1 MEIQG
6 LPGKLLAE
14 LGPAIAAGEIPE
26 GAVLRIEELEAR
38 FGVSRTV
45 VREAV
50 RILESMRLVASKR
63 RIGITV
69 QPRRDWDV
77 FDPLV
82 IRWRLAGAD
91 RAAQLRSL
99 GSLRVAVEPAA
110 AALAAQYATADQCRE
125 LSALA
130 VELTVT
136 ARAADLVSFLRH
148 DIEFHATVLR
158 ASGNEMFA
166 HLGDTVGA
174 VLTGR
179 TEHNL
184 MPHQPRA
191 YAVQLH
197 REVAE
202 AICAGAPERA
212 EQAMRTIVTGALAE
226 LATELDAAPVAQP
239 GQQL

>member
-6 LPGKLLAE
+6 LPGRLLAD
-14 LGPAIAAGEIPE
+14 LGPAIASGEIPE
-26 GAVLRIEELEAR
+26 GAVLRGEELEAKY
-38 FGVSRTV
+38 GVSRTV

-50 RILESMRLVASKR
+50 RILESMRMVASR
-63 RIGITV
+63 RRVGITV
-69 QPRRDWDV
+69 QPKSDWDV

-91 RAAQLRSL
+91 RPAQLRSL

-110 AALAAQYATADQCRE
+110 AALAAVHATDDQRRE
-125 LSALA
+125 LGALA

-136 ARAADLVSFLRH
+136 ARAADLTTFLRH
-148 DIEFHATVLR
+148 DIAFHATVLR

-179 TEHNL
+179 TEHQL
-184 MPHQPRA
+184 MPHQPEP
-191 YAVQLH
+191 YAVKLH
-197 REVAE
+197 REVAD
-202 AICAGAPERA
+202 AICTHRPAEA
-212 EQAMRTIVTGALAE
+212 EQAMRTIVQGALAE
-226 LATELDAAPVAQP
+226 LDATL
-239 GQQL
+239 G

>member
-6 LPGKLLAE
+6 LPGRLLAE
-14 LGPAIAAGEIPE
+14 LGPAIASGELPE
-26 GAVLRIEELEAR
+26 GTVLRTEELEER

-50 RILESMRLVASKR
+50 RILEGMRLVASR
-63 RIGITV
+63 RRVGITV
-69 QPRRDWDV
+69 QPRSGWDV

-91 RAAQLRSL
+91 RSAQLRSL
-99 GSLRVAVEPAA
+99 GSLRLAVEPAA
-110 AALAAQYATADQCRE
+110 AALAARHATDDERRR

-130 VELTVT
+130 VELTMT
-136 ARAADLVSFLRH
+136 ARAADLATFLRH
-148 DIEFHATVLR
+148 DIEFHSTVLQ
-158 ASGNEMFA
+158 ASRNEMFA

-179 TEHNL
+179 TEYHL
-184 MPHQPRA
+184 MPHQPEP
-191 YAVQLH
+191 YAIRLH

-202 AICAGAPERA
+202 AVCAGEAERA
-212 EQAMRTIVTGALAE
+212 EQAMRTIVEGAL
-226 LATELDAAPVAQP
+226 TELN
-239 GQQL
+239 QQLG

>member
-14 LGPAIAAGEIPE
+14 LGPAIAGGELAE

-50 RILESMRLVASKR
+50 RVLESMRLVASR
-63 RIGITV
+63 RRVGITV
-69 QPRRDWDV
+69 QPKRDWDV

-110 AALAAQYATADQCRE
+110 AALAALHADPEQCRE
-125 LSALA
+125 LSRLA
-130 VELTVT
+130 ADLTVT
-136 ARAADLVSFLRH
+136 GRAGDLTAFLQH
-148 DIEFHATVLR
+148 DIDFHATVLR

-179 TEHNL
+179 TEHDL
-184 MPHQPRA
+184 MPHRPRE
-191 YAVQLH
+191 YAVRLH
-197 REVAE
+197 REVAD
-202 AICAGAPERA
+202 AICAGHA
-212 EQAMRTIVTGALAE
+212 EQAERAMRTIVTGALEELAAE
-226 LATELDAAPVAQP
+226 L
-239 GQQL
+239 G

>member
-6 LPGKLLAE
+6 LPGRLLAE
-14 LGPAIAAGEIPE
+14 LGPAIASGEIPE
-26 GAVLRIEELEAR
+26 GAVLRGEELEER

-50 RILESMRLVASKR
+50 RVLEGMRMVAPR
-63 RIGITV
+63 RRVGITV
-69 QPRRDWDV
+69 QPKSGWDV

-110 AALAAQYATADQCRE
+110 AALAARHADDDACRE

-130 VELTVT
+130 VELTVS
-136 ARAADLVSFLRH
+136 ARAADLETFLRH
-148 DIEFHATVLR
+148 DIAFHATVLR

-179 TEHNL
+179 TEYDL
-184 MPHQPRA
+184 MPHRPEP
-191 YAVQLH
+191 YAIRLH

-202 AICAGAPERA
+202 AICARDADAA
-212 EQAMRTIVTGALAE
+212 EKAMRTIVTGALE
-226 LATELDAAPVAQP
+226 ELDR
-239 GQQL
+239 QLG

>member
-6 LPGKLLAE
+6 LPGRLLAE
-14 LGPAIAAGEIPE
+14 LGPAIASGELPE
-26 GAVLRIEELEAR
+26 GTVLRAEELEER

-50 RILESMRLVASKR
+50 RILEGMRLVASR
-63 RIGITV
+63 RRVGITV
-69 QPRRDWDV
+69 QPRSDWDV

-91 RAAQLRSL
+91 RSAQLRSL
-99 GSLRVAVEPAA
+99 GSLRLAVEPAA
-110 AALAAQYATADQCRE
+110 AALAARHATDDERRR

-130 VELTVT
+130 VELTMT
-136 ARAADLVSFLRH
+136 ARAADLATFLRH
-148 DIEFHATVLR
+148 DIEFHSTVLQ
-158 ASGNEMFA
+158 ASRNEMFA

-179 TEHNL
+179 TEYHL
-184 MPHQPRA
+184 MPHQPEP
-191 YAVQLH
+191 YAIRLH

-202 AICAGAPERA
+202 AVCAGDAERA
-212 EQAMRTIVTGALAE
+212 EQAMRTIVEGAL
-226 LATELDAAPVAQP
+226 TELNH
-239 GQQL
+239 QLG

>member
-6 LPGKLLAE
+6 LPGQLLAE
-14 LGPAIAAGEIPE
+14 LGPAIASGEIPA
-26 GAVLRIEELEAR
+26 GAVLRTEELEQR
-38 FGVSRTV
+38 FRVSRTV

-50 RILESMRLVASKR
+50 RILESMRMVAPR
-63 RIGITV
+63 RRVGITV
-69 QPRRDWDV
+69 RPKGEWDV

-110 AALAAQYATADQCRE
+110 AALAAVHASDDDRRE

-136 ARAADLVSFLRH
+136 ARAADLETFLEH
-148 DIEFHATVLR
+148 DIAFHAIVLR

-166 HLGDTVGA
+166 HLKDTVGA

-179 TEHNL
+179 TEHRL
-184 MPHQPRA
+184 MPHQPRP

-202 AICAGAPERA
+202 AICAGDAELAER
-212 EQAMRTIVTGALAE
+212 AMRTIVAGALEE
-226 LATELDAAPVAQP
+226 LNATLD
-239 GQQL
+239 

>member
-6 LPGKLLAE
+6 LPGRLLAE
-14 LGPAIAAGEIPE
+14 LGPAIASGELPE
-26 GAVLRIEELEAR
+26 GTVLRAEELEER

-50 RILESMRLVASKR
+50 RILEGMRLVASR
-63 RIGITV
+63 RRVGITV
-69 QPRRDWDV
+69 QPRSGWDV

-91 RAAQLRSL
+91 RSAQLRSL
-99 GSLRVAVEPAA
+99 GSLRLAVEPAA
-110 AALAAQYATADQCRE
+110 AALAARHATDDERRR

-130 VELTVT
+130 VELTMT
-136 ARAADLVSFLRH
+136 ARAADLAAFLRH
-148 DIEFHATVLR
+148 DIEFHSTVLQ
-158 ASGNEMFA
+158 ASRNEMFA

-179 TEHNL
+179 TEYHL
-184 MPHQPRA
+184 MPHQPEP
-191 YAVQLH
+191 YAIRLH

-202 AICAGAPERA
+202 AVCAGDAERA
-212 EQAMRTIVTGALAE
+212 ERAMRTIVEGAL
-226 LATELDAAPVAQP
+226 TELN
-239 GQQL
+239 QQLG

>member
-6 LPGKLLAE
+6 LPGRLLAE
-14 LGPAIAAGEIPE
+14 LGPAIASGELPE
-26 GAVLRIEELEAR
+26 GTVLRAEELEER

-50 RILESMRLVASKR
+50 RILEGMRLVASR
-63 RIGITV
+63 RRVGITV
-69 QPRRDWDV
+69 QPRSGWDV

-91 RAAQLRSL
+91 RSAQLRSL
-99 GSLRVAVEPAA
+99 GSLRLAVEPAA
-110 AALAAQYATADQCRE
+110 AALAARHATDDERRR

-130 VELTVT
+130 VELTMT
-136 ARAADLVSFLRH
+136 ARAADLATFLRH
-148 DIEFHATVLR
+148 DIEFHSTVLQ
-158 ASGNEMFA
+158 ASRNEMFA

-179 TEHNL
+179 TEYHL
-184 MPHQPRA
+184 MPHQPEP
-191 YAVQLH
+191 YAIRLH

-202 AICAGAPERA
+202 AVCAGDAERA
-212 EQAMRTIVTGALAE
+212 EQAMRTIVEGAL
-226 LATELDAAPVAQP
+226 TELNH
-239 GQQL
+239 QLG

>member
-1 MEIQG
+1 MDIQG
-6 LPGKLLAE
+6 LPGRLLAE
-14 LGPAIAAGEIPE
+14 LGPAIASGELPE

-45 VREAV
+45 VRDAV
-50 RILESMRLVASKR
+50 RVLESMRLVESR
-63 RIGITV
+63 RRVGITV
-69 QPRRDWDV
+69 QPKADWDV

-99 GSLRVAVEPAA
+99 GSLRAAVEPAA
-110 AALAAQYATADQCRE
+110 AGLAARHATPDHCRE

-136 ARAADLVSFLRH
+136 ARASDLSAFLRH
-148 DIEFHATVLR
+148 DIAFHATVLR

-179 TEHNL
+179 TEHDL
-184 MPHQPRA
+184 MPHQPKP

-202 AICAGAPERA
+202 AICAGDPEGA
-212 EQAMRTIVTGALAE
+212 ERAMRTIVLGALE
-226 LATELDAAPVAQP
+226 ELDATLGQP
-239 GQQL
+239 GSHEEP

>member
-1 MEIQG
+1 MDIQG
-6 LPGKLLAE
+6 LPGRLLAD
-14 LGPAIAAGEIPE
+14 LGPAIASGEIPE
-26 GAVLRIEELEAR
+26 GAVLRGEELEER

-50 RILESMRLVASKR
+50 RILESMRMVESR
-63 RIGITV
+63 RRVGITV
-69 QPRRDWDV
+69 QPKSDWDV

-91 RAAQLRSL
+91 RPAQLRSL

-110 AALAAQYATADQCRE
+110 AALAATHATDDDCRA

-136 ARAADLVSFLRH
+136 ARAADLETFLQH
-148 DIEFHATVLR
+148 DIAFHATVLK

-179 TEHNL
+179 TEYHL
-184 MPHQPRA
+184 MPHQPES
-191 YAVQLH
+191 YAIKLH

-202 AICAGAPERA
+202 AICAGDPERA
-212 EQAMRTIVTGALAE
+212 ERAMRTIVTGALD
-226 LATELDAAPVAQP
+226 ELDK
-239 GQQL
+239 QLA

>member
-1 MEIQG
+1 MDIQG
-6 LPGKLLAE
+6 LPGRLLAE
-14 LGPAIAAGEIPE
+14 LGPAIASGEIPE
-26 GAVLRIEELEAR
+26 GKVLRGEELEAR

-45 VREAV
+45 VREAI
-50 RILESMRLVASKR
+50 RILESMRMVESR
-63 RIGITV
+63 RRVGITV
-69 QPRRDWDV
+69 QPRSDWDV

-91 RAAQLRSL
+91 RPAQLRSL

-110 AALAAQYATADQCRE
+110 AALAATHATADQCRA

-136 ARAADLVSFLRH
+136 ARAADLETFLRH
-148 DIEFHATVLR
+148 DIAFHATVLQ

-166 HLGDTVGA
+166 HLGDTIGA

-179 TEHNL
+179 TEYHL
-184 MPHQPRA
+184 MPHQPES
-191 YAVQLH
+191 YAIRLH

-202 AICAGAPERA
+202 AICAGDPVHA
-212 EQAMRTIVTGALAE
+212 EQAMRTIVTGALE
-226 LATELDAAPVAQP
+226 ELDK
-239 GQQL
+239 QLA

>member
-6 LPGKLLAE
+6 LPGQLLAE
-14 LGPAIAAGEIPE
+14 LGPAIASGEIPA
-26 GAVLRIEELEAR
+26 GAVLRTEELEQR
-38 FGVSRTV
+38 FRVSRTV

-50 RILESMRLVASKR
+50 RVLESMRMVAPR
-63 RIGITV
+63 RRVGITV
-69 QPRRDWDV
+69 RPKAEWDV

-110 AALAAQYATADQCRE
+110 AALAAVHASDDDRRE

-136 ARAADLVSFLRH
+136 ARAADLETFLEH
-148 DIEFHATVLR
+148 DIAFHAIVLR

-166 HLGDTVGA
+166 HLKDTVGA

-179 TEHNL
+179 TEHRL
-184 MPHQPRA
+184 MPHQPRP

-202 AICAGAPERA
+202 AICAGDAELAER
-212 EQAMRTIVTGALAE
+212 AMRTIVAGALEE
-226 LATELDAAPVAQP
+226 LNATLD
-239 GQQL
+239 

>member
-6 LPGKLLAE
+6 LPGRLLAD
-14 LGPAIAAGEIPE
+14 LGPAIASGEVPE
-26 GAVLRIEELEAR
+26 GAVLRAEELEQR
-38 FGVSRTV
+38 YGVSRTV

-50 RILESMRLVASKR
+50 RILEGMGLVASR
-63 RIGITV
+63 RRVGSTV
-69 QPRRDWDV
+69 QPKSAWDV

-91 RAAQLRSL
+91 RPAQLRSL

-110 AALAAQYATADQCRE
+110 AALAARHATDDERRE

-130 VELTVT
+130 VELTMT
-136 ARAADLVSFLRH
+136 ARAADLETFLRH
-148 DIEFHATVLR
+148 DIAFHATVLK

-179 TEHNL
+179 TEYHL
-184 MPHQPRA
+184 MPHQPEP
-191 YAVQLH
+191 YAIRLH

-202 AICAGAPERA
+202 AICAGDAAQA
-212 EQAMRTIVTGALAE
+212 EQAMRTIVTGALE
-226 LATELDAAPVAQP
+226 ELD
-239 GQQL
+239 QQLG

>member
-6 LPGKLLAE
+6 LPGRLLAD
-14 LGPAIAAGEIPE
+14 LGPAIASGEIPE
-26 GAVLRIEELEAR
+26 GAVLRGEELEAR

-45 VREAV
+45 VREAI
-50 RILESMRLVASKR
+50 RILESMRMVASR
-63 RIGITV
+63 RRVGITV
-69 QPRRDWDV
+69 QPKADWDV

-91 RAAQLRSL
+91 RPAQLRSL

-110 AALAAQYATADQCRE
+110 AALAAVHATDDQRRE
-125 LSALA
+125 LGALA

-136 ARAADLVSFLRH
+136 ARAADLDTFLRH
-148 DIEFHATVLR
+148 DIAFHATILR

-179 TEHNL
+179 TEHQL
-184 MPHQPRA
+184 MPHQPEP
-191 YAVQLH
+191 YAVKLH
-197 REVAE
+197 REVAD
-202 AICAGAPERA
+202 AICTHRPEEA
-212 EQAMRTIVTGALAE
+212 ERAMRTIVQGALAE
-226 LATELDAAPVAQP
+226 LDATL
-239 GQQL
+239 G

>member
-6 LPGKLLAE
+6 LPGRLLAE
-14 LGPAIAAGEIPE
+14 LGPAIASGELPE
-26 GAVLRIEELEAR
+26 GTVLRAEELEER

-50 RILESMRLVASKR
+50 RILEGMHLVASR
-63 RIGITV
+63 RRVGITV
-69 QPRRDWDV
+69 QPRSDWDV
-77 FDPLV
+77 FDPMV

-91 RAAQLRSL
+91 RPAQLRSL

-110 AALAAQYATADQCRE
+110 AALAARHATDDERRR

-130 VELTVT
+130 VELTMT
-136 ARAADLVSFLRH
+136 ARAADLETFLQH

-158 ASGNEMFA
+158 ASRNEMFA
-166 HLGDTVGA
+166 HLRETVGA

-179 TEHNL
+179 TEYHL
-184 MPHQPRA
+184 MPHQPEP
-191 YAVQLH
+191 YAIRLH

-202 AICAGAPERA
+202 AVCAGDPERA
-212 EQAMRTIVTGALAE
+212 EQAMRTIVEGALAE
-226 LATELDAAPVAQP
+226 LNE
-239 GQQL
+239 QLA

>member
-6 LPGKLLAE
+6 LPGRLLAE
-14 LGPAIAAGEIPE
+14 LGPAIASGELPE
-26 GAVLRIEELEAR
+26 GAVLRAEELEER

-50 RILESMRLVASKR
+50 RILEGMRLVASR
-63 RIGITV
+63 RRVGITV
-69 QPRRDWDV
+69 QPRSDWDV

-91 RAAQLRSL
+91 RSAQLRSL
-99 GSLRVAVEPAA
+99 GSLRLAVEPAA
-110 AALAAQYATADQCRE
+110 AALAARHATDDERRR

-130 VELTVT
+130 VELTMT
-136 ARAADLVSFLRH
+136 ARAADLATFLRH
-148 DIEFHATVLR
+148 DIEFHSTVLR
-158 ASGNEMFA
+158 ASRNEMFA

-179 TEHNL
+179 TEYHL
-184 MPHQPRA
+184 MPHQPEP
-191 YAVQLH
+191 YAIRLH

-202 AICAGAPERA
+202 AVCAGESERA
-212 EQAMRTIVTGALAE
+212 EQAMRTIVEGAL
-226 LATELDAAPVAQP
+226 TELN
-239 GQQL
+239 QQLG

>member
-6 LPGKLLAE
+6 LPGRLLAE
-14 LGPAIAAGEIPE
+14 LGPAIASGELPE
-26 GAVLRIEELEAR
+26 GAVLRAEELEER

-50 RILESMRLVASKR
+50 RILEGMRLVASR
-63 RIGITV
+63 RRVGITV
-69 QPRRDWDV
+69 QPRSDWDV

-91 RAAQLRSL
+91 RSAQLRSL
-99 GSLRVAVEPAA
+99 GSLRLAVEPAA
-110 AALAAQYATADQCRE
+110 AALAARHATDDERRR

-130 VELTVT
+130 VELTMT
-136 ARAADLVSFLRH
+136 ARAADLATFLRH
-148 DIEFHATVLR
+148 DIEFHSTVLQ
-158 ASGNEMFA
+158 ASRNEMFA

-179 TEHNL
+179 TEYHL
-184 MPHQPRA
+184 MPHQPEP
-191 YAVQLH
+191 YAIRLH

-202 AICAGAPERA
+202 AVCAGDAERA
-212 EQAMRTIVTGALAE
+212 EQAMRTIVEGAL
-226 LATELDAAPVAQP
+226 TELNH
-239 GQQL
+239 QLG

>member
-6 LPGKLLAE
+6 LPGRLLAD
-14 LGPAIAAGEIPE
+14 LGPAIASGEIPE
-26 GAVLRIEELEAR
+26 GAVLRGEELEER
-38 FGVSRTV
+38 YGVSRTV

-50 RILESMRLVASKR
+50 RILEGMRMVASR
-63 RIGITV
+63 RRVGITV
-69 QPRRDWDV
+69 QPRSDWDV

-91 RAAQLRSL
+91 RPAQLRSL

-110 AALAAQYATADQCRE
+110 AALAARHAGDDDCRQ

-130 VELTVT
+130 VELTMT
-136 ARAADLVSFLRH
+136 ARAADLEAFLRH
-148 DIEFHATVLR
+148 DIAFHATVLR

-179 TEHNL
+179 TEYHL
-184 MPHQPRA
+184 MPHQPEP
-191 YAVQLH
+191 YAIRLH

-202 AICAGAPERA
+202 AICARDAERA
-212 EQAMRTIVTGALAE
+212 EQAMRTIVAGALEE
-226 LATELDAAPVAQP
+226 LN
-239 GQQL
+239 QQLG

>member
-6 LPGKLLAE
+6 LPGRLLAD
-14 LGPAIAAGEIPE
+14 LGPAIAGGEIPV
-26 GAVLRIEELEAR
+26 GAVLRTEELEER
-38 FGVSRTV
+38 FRVSRTV
-45 VREAV
+45 GREAV
-50 RILESMRLVASKR
+50 RILESMRMVAPKR

-69 QPRRDWDV
+69 RPKTDWDV

-110 AALAAQYATADQCRE
+110 AALAAVHADDDDRRE

-136 ARAADLVSFLRH
+136 ARAADLETFLAH
-148 DIEFHATVLR
+148 DIAFHTIVLR

-166 HLGDTVGA
+166 HLKDTVGA

-179 TEHNL
+179 TEHHL
-184 MPHQPRA
+184 MPHQPRP

-202 AICAGAPERA
+202 AICAGDAERA
-212 EQAMRTIVTGALAE
+212 ERAMRTIVAGALDE
-226 LATELDAAPVAQP
+226 LNATLD
-239 GQQL
+239 